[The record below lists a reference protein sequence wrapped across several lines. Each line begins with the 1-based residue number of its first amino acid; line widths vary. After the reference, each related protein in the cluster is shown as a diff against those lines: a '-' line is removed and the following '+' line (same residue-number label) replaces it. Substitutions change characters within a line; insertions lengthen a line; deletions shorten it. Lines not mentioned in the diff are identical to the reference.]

1 MARQQRSITQ
11 LALDNLIFRV
21 THRKKR
27 KPEIPPSQI
36 PSFDYS
42 SHLADVRW
50 LRMRSRRRKQN
61 AETAQQISTQA

>member
-1 MARQQRSITQ
+1 MTRRRSIT
-11 LALDNLIFRV
+11 DIICEHCIYRV

-27 KPEIPPSQI
+27 KPEVPPSQI

-50 LRMRSRRRKQN
+50 LRMRSRRRTNDSLLQRD
-61 AETAQQISTQA
+61 